1 MGYTIVFKNDA
12 PLNVLKEP
20 SDGGPDRLLAPEI
33 LIPKQGIELTV
44 PVGLRSNVP
53 EPLAQLRILGMVGT
67 RPVCRHKEPSRLYLP
82 NARKDSRDKI
92 GTVKYEKKNRF
103 FHSKSSIKTP

>member
-33 LIPKQGIELTV
+33 LIPKEGMELTV
-44 PVGLRSNVP
+44 PVDLCSHLSGPLTPFPVFEMTIPRPICSN
-53 EPLAQLRILGMVGT
+53 EQL
-67 RPVCRHKEPSRLYLP
+67 
-82 NARKDSRDKI
+82 
-92 GTVKYEKKNRF
+92 
-103 FHSKSSIKTP
+103 